1 VVAGSRLYS
10 VSSSWVATDL
20 GALDAGEAEFAGIR
34 ANLFIAINTR
44 LWRWNGTTLTE
55 VTDVDLPDVGTMIAM
70 NQRLLLHSDDDDTIT
85 WSNTLDGTAIDP
97 LAFTTAEQSPDP
109 IRRFLK
115 VSGQAI
121 AFGSTGIE
129 IFRAVPSTTL
139 PFQNVTNQAME
150 DSAGILGK
158 YAAVKSGDKAFFVG
172 GNLQCYMI
180 FGMSLQPLTP
190 NFELKET
197 LLSLTPAERAQT
209 TTWAYRDGPHDFFV
223 VRPPGKPAH
232 VYDQSTQLWATRET
246 YGLDYWAPKYHTQAY
261 GQEVVALEGGT
272 KLYTLDRNVY
282 SDAGESVVRTATLR
296 FNGMTRETIG
306 SFCIDLATFDH
317 PQEGQGLAPQM
328 MVSFSESAR
337 AVPGQSR
344 NAITVDIPAQGN
356 YEKPTI
362 WGVGLMTPSEGLMV
376 QMSVSDPLGISLYGA
391 WINEGQAA

>member
-1 VVAGSRLYS
+1 MVYVPVILNSDNRVSRGMAAIRLCNWYVEPISSDNVKQARAALLPTPGLTERLDLGADIQGIWQEDGVGSSLMYVVAGSRLYS
-10 VSSSWVATDL
+10 VSSGWVATDL

-246 YGLDYWAPKYHTQAY
+246 YGLDY
-261 GQEVVALEGGT
+261 
-272 KLYTLDRNVY
+272 
-282 SDAGESVVRTATLR
+282 
-296 FNGMTRETIG
+296 
-306 SFCIDLATFDH
+306 
-317 PQEGQGLAPQM
+317 
-328 MVSFSESAR
+328 
-337 AVPGQSR
+337 
-344 NAITVDIPAQGN
+344 
-356 YEKPTI
+356 
-362 WGVGLMTPSEGLMV
+362 
-376 QMSVSDPLGISLYGA
+376 
-391 WINEGQAA
+391 